1 MTIRLRIVSDHRRL
15 LGERSSISFSV
26 DGGTIGRSADNDWVL
41 PDPLRYVSAHHA
53 RVEYRDGHYYLE
65 DVSTNG
71 VFVNDDDRPL
81 AKALPGGHLLKS
93 GDVVRMGDYHI
104 VASIEGEGDG
114 APRAHPDTGAGQVP
128 TSINAL
134 RTLGRAAAQTD
145 IGAMLNLDD
154 LLVPDNSQNEVL
166 HPVNAYGQAI
176 AHLPTA
182 PARVFAAAQ
191 HVAGPAQ
198 AGVHGN
204 GASPGY
210 GAPSGHGLGN
220 GAAPGNGAT
229 PGYGATPGNGANP
242 GYGGPPG
249 YGASSANG
257 ATPGNA
263 AAAAH
268 PATPGYTPGAPLS
281 GEDEAID
288 RRIARL
294 ARAAAR
300 DPKNG
305 ISGPAL
311 YDVHSGLQAFCR
323 GAGVEVER
331 LPPDAQTRMLHLAGQ
346 LFREALVGLK
356 ELDRSRGDTRNR
368 YRIELPVEP
377 DDPRPSLARAAVEDL
392 IIELFSQH
400 ESRRLDAIG
409 WLREAIAEGK
419 NHENASAR
427 ATRAAFVEFLDR
439 LDPAE
444 LEARF
449 ERAARRGKARS
460 ADKAQYWELFTT
472 FYRNLIEMP
481 ADHLPHTFVEAFA
494 AAYREYVKKPAP

>member
-1 MTIRLRIVSDHRRL
+1 MTLRLRIVSDHRRL
-15 LGERSSISFSV
+15 LGDRSSIAFSV

-53 RVEYRDGHYYLE
+53 RVEYRDGHFYLE
-65 DVSTNG
+65 DLSTNG
-71 VFVNDDDRPL
+71 VFVNDEDRAL
-81 AKALPGGHLLKS
+81 AKAQPTGHMLKT
-93 GDVVRMGDYHI
+93 GDLVRMGDYQI
-104 VASIEGEGDG
+104 VATLETEGDQ
-114 APRAHPDTGAGQVP
+114 ADTGAGAVP
-128 TSINAL
+128 TSIHAL
-134 RTLGRAAAQTD
+134 KTLGRASAQTD

-154 LLVPDNSQNEVL
+154 LLVPDTSPNPTF

-176 AHLPTA
+176 TQIPVVA
-182 PARVFAAAQ
+182 PARA
-191 HVAGPAQ
+191 VAPAS
-198 AGVHGN
+198 V
-204 GASPGY
+204 
-210 GAPSGHGLGN
+210 
-220 GAAPGNGAT
+220 
-229 PGYGATPGNGANP
+229 
-242 GYGGPPG
+242 
-249 YGASSANG
+249 
-257 ATPGNA
+257 A
-263 AAAAH
+263 AAAPA
-268 PATPGYTPGAPLS
+268 ATPVPTPAPAPTP
-281 GEDEAID
+281 EEEAIE

-294 ARAAAR
+294 AKAAGR
-300 DPKNG
+300 EPKG
-305 ISGPAL
+305 GVSAPAL

-331 LPPDAQTRMLHLAGQ
+331 LPPDAQTRLLHLAGQ

-356 ELDRSRGDTRNR
+356 ELDRSRNDTRNR
-368 YRIELPVEP
+368 YRIDLPTDP
-377 DDPRPSLARAAVEDL
+377 DDPRPSLARSTVEDL
-392 IIELFSQH
+392 VIDLFAQH
-400 ESRRLDAIG
+400 ESRRLDAVG

-419 NHENASAR
+419 THEIAAAK

-494 AAYREYVKKPAP
+494 AAYREYVKKPLP